1 MTSTESVGTESAG
14 IAAIGRSATIAE
26 LNRHLHKAFVQ
37 WGFAE
42 FEYYWFAARPG
53 GDRIFTIGTRMDSA
67 EATRLCLHPFVH
79 QCRTSYTPVVWEAL
93 SADVSVRR
101 MLLWSPWKGLPKMAS
116 GGVAIPL
123 HGPGTDFALLSAK
136 ITMGAGRAA
145 PSADHV
151 HWAHAAALAAH
162 NVAVANCENSQFG
175 LDCVVIDGQRLTYLL
190 GDTDGETRAA
200 PAGRH

>member
-1 MTSTESVGTESAG
+1 MTSTESAG
-14 IAAIGRSATIAE
+14 IEAIGRSATVAE
-26 LNRHLHKAFVQ
+26 LNHHLHKAFVQ
-37 WGFAE
+37 WGFAG

-53 GDRIFTIGTRMDSA
+53 GDRIFTIGTRIDSE

-79 QCRTSYTPVVWEAL
+79 QCRTAFTPVVWEAL

-101 MLLWSPWKGLPKMAS
+101 MLLWSPWTGLPKMAS

-123 HGPGTDFALLSAK
+123 HGPDSDFALLSAK
-136 ITMGAGRAA
+136 ITMAAENPA
-145 PSADHV
+145 PSADNV
-151 HWAHAAALAAH
+151 HWAHAAALTAH
-162 NVAVANCENSQFG
+162 NVAVANCENSHFG

-190 GDTDGETRAA
+190 DETDQETRAA